1 MILDAQNTFSDSQ
14 ALAGPAT
21 VVSTNVIDFS
31 QDRDIGIGRPLVV
44 LMVVK
49 VAAAGGG
56 TLTVTV
62 QGDDNVGFAS
72 PGSVFVSQ
80 AIAAATLVAGN
91 KQVFPVPA
99 DKITERFMRISYTLA
114 TMTSITVSTYI
125 LPADFVQ
132 NENVFAAAYSIQ

>member
-31 QDRDIGIGRPLVV
+31 QDRDIGIGKPMVI
-44 LMVVK
+44 LMVTK

-56 TLTVTV
+56 TLQVTV
-62 QGDDNVGFAS
+62 QADDNVGFAS
-72 PGSVFVSQ
+72 PGIVAQTQ

-91 KQVFPVPA
+91 KQVIPIPA
-99 DKITERFMRISYTLA
+99 DKLTERYMRLSYVLA
-114 TMTSITVSTYI
+114 VMTGITVSSYL
-125 LPADFVQ
+125 LPADFIQ
-132 NENVFAAAYSIQ
+132 NEGVFASAYSIQ